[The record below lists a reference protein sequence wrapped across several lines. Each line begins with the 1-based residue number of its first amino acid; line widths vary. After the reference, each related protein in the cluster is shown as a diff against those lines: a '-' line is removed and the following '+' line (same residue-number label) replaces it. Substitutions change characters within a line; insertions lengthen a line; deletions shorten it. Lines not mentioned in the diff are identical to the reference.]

1 MRLLELAE
9 TGDVAAVV
17 GELGKLTPEQ
27 RAACAKDTAALREAI
42 QETRYQRPQEEVAA
56 RYAADL
62 GCQVTP
68 EAAADWLAR
77 HKSAIQPAPWTVDV
91 LDLHPVAW
99 RAELLARFDGREA
112 GMSVGWLRT
121 LEHLVRATG
130 GPAPTSEPFL
140 FYWLPDR
147 AGDHGEWPGHLRGGT
162 PGATLAERLRADD
175 FTPRLLPLI
184 AAHPARFVT
193 NRTYWLGLLTSLAAD
208 GLIDRQGLVRN
219 LFADMA
225 ADPPHPHHGWQ
236 IVQAL
241 TLTPPEHALVA
252 DERAALVERLLAR
265 LLQDGTRM
273 ETAPPLAFLRALA
286 PAPAENASVVRDHVA
301 LLDGS
306 LPVAAYAQ
314 EVLAEV
320 DEAGLLEP
328 DVLSEVCQRVLLR
341 PEKKLVRAQLSWLD
355 REMRRDPTRAA
366 RVLADAAM
374 TFDHRD
380 ASLQERALN
389 VVARHLRKAGDA
401 VLPDLRAAAGRLGPG
416 LAERA
421 AELLGAS
428 PETAVVEHVA
438 DVLPVLAGPRPVP
451 GPIESAVEVAQE
463 VAAVVA
469 NDWEVVPFERA
480 LDGLVRHAHRD
491 RSALAEALAPVVR
504 RNPRERY
511 DCTQSDLY
519 DVARAVRGDEPRENA
534 VHRRGDSRY
543 ARVPSLAGAMLMARL
558 TEAMDVIESGTQ
570 PFLLAVPTLSTGALD
585 AAELVERIGE
595 LEELGITPAPVDLA
609 QALLRVAP
617 ASDTPA
623 APDASDASDEEVLC
637 AAGKLRSEAG
647 QRLARWL
654 REGGL
659 PRQSSHR
666 EGWREQK
673 PVSSW
678 EMWCTPLRAGVV
690 VDPPLPPA
698 AAALFG
704 PYPKRKTSLGEPAA
718 PFWVAQ
724 LPHHREE
731 MMARDYMESPQAGRG
746 RTGILPL
753 VAESGGPAE
762 YAVHLALAIDMR
774 MDPDAAVDALLV
786 LAARGQLDGAL
797 LGEQIEVL
805 IRAQWVESN
814 RAHDALRL
822 AADTGAYATVWSVL
836 SAALPGLLRETPVRG
851 AGAFLSLGVT
861 CASHCGAKGEIPEV
875 VAVAE
880 RTGSSQLVK
889 NARLLRDMLR

>member
-9 TGDVAAVV
+9 SGDLAAVV
-17 GELGKLTPEQ
+17 GELGTLTPEQ
-27 RAACAKDTAALREAI
+27 RAAYAKDTAALREAI
-42 QETRYQRPQEEVAA
+42 QETRHQRPQEEVAA
-56 RYAADL
+56 RYAADM

-68 EAAADWLAR
+68 EAAADWLAQ
-77 HKSAIQPAPWTVDV
+77 HKYAIQPAAWTVDV
-91 LDLHPVAW
+91 LDLYPVAW
-99 RAELLARFDGREA
+99 QAELLARLDGQEA
-112 GMSVGWLRT
+112 GMSVTWLRT
-121 LEHLVRATG
+121 LEHVVRATG
-130 GPAPTSEPFL
+130 RPVPTSDPFL

-147 AGDHGEWPGHLRGGT
+147 AGDHGERPGHLLGGA
-162 PGATLAERLRADD
+162 PGSSLAERLRADD
-175 FTPRLLPLI
+175 LTPVLLPLI
-184 AAHPARFVT
+184 VAHPARFVT
-193 NRTYWLGLLTSLAAD
+193 NRTHWLDLLTGLTSD
-208 GLIDRQGLVRN
+208 GLIDREEFVRN
-219 LFADMA
+219 LFADLA
-225 ADPPHPHHGWQ
+225 GDPPHPHHGWE
-236 IVQAL
+236 IVDSLAL
-241 TLTPPEHALVA
+241 TPSEHALVA
-252 DERAALVERLLAR
+252 DERAALVEPLLVR

-273 ETAPPLAFLRALA
+273 ETAPSLAFLRALA
-286 PAPAENASVVRDHVA
+286 PTPAENASAVRDHVA

-306 LPVAAYAQ
+306 LPVASYAQ
-314 EVLAEV
+314 EVLAAV

-328 DVLSEVCQRVLLR
+328 DVLTEICERVLLR

-355 REMRRDPTRAA
+355 RKMRRDPTRAA
-366 RVLADAAM
+366 RVLADVAM

-389 VVARHLRKAGDA
+389 VVARHLKGAGDA
-401 VLPDLRAAAGRLGPG
+401 VLPDLRTAAGRLGPG

-421 AELLGAS
+421 AELLGVS
-428 PETAVVEHVA
+428 REFTVVEQVA
-438 DVLPVLAGPRPVP
+438 DVLPALTGPRPVP
-451 GPIESAVEVAQE
+451 GPIETAVEVAQE

-469 NDWEVVPFERA
+469 DDWDVVPFERA

-491 RSALAEALAPVVR
+491 RSALSEALGPVVR
-504 RNPRERY
+504 RKPRERY

-534 VHRRGDSRY
+534 VHLRGDSRY

-570 PFLLAVPTLSTGALD
+570 PFLLAVPTHTTGALD

-595 LEELGITPAPVDLA
+595 LEELGVTPAPVDLA

-617 ASDTPA
+617 SSDT
-623 APDASDASDEEVLC
+623 SDAPNTSDSSGEEVLR
-637 AAGKLRSEAG
+637 AAEKLRSAAG

-678 EMWCTPLRAGVV
+678 EMWCTPTRPGVV
-690 VDPPLPPA
+690 VDPPFPPA

-724 LPHHREE
+724 LPYHREE
-731 MMARDYMESPQAGRG
+731 LMARDYMESPQAGRG

-762 YAVHLALAIDMR
+762 YAVHLALATDLR
-774 MDPDAAVDALLV
+774 MDPEAAMDALLV
-786 LAARGQLDGAL
+786 LAARGQLDSGL

-814 RAHDALRL
+814 RAHDALRV

-836 SAALPGLLRETPVRG
+836 AAALPGLLRDTPVRG

-880 RTGSSQLVK
+880 RTGSSQLAK
-889 NARLLRDMLR
+889 NARLLRDALR